1 MTNGWGNSKDTQ
13 DPANLAMV
21 FARRDYAVL
30 AYSGLG
36 FGGLSCSVTLDD
48 PGIDGQAASQ
58 LVSYLGGAPAIAYTN
73 AAHTISAPPL
83 NVVVHDQKDLDGI
96 ARAYDPRVGMLGA
109 SYGGAIQ
116 FAAASVD
123 HRIDAIIPI
132 DTWNGLP
139 SALAPNS
146 TAQTAGVTAS
156 TPGAAKSVWLARLF
170 AVAEKSYLT
179 SPVDPST
186 IDSCPG

>member
-1 MTNGWGNSKDTQ
+1 MSCSQEHLPAEPK
-13 DPANLAMV
+13 DPAT
-21 FARRDYAVL
+21 
-30 AYSGLG
+30 SGVHQQRL
-36 FGGLSCSVTLDD
+36 T
-48 PGIDGQAASQ
+48 P
-58 LVSYLGGAPAIAYTN
+58 
-73 AAHTISAPPL
+73 
-83 NVVVHDQKDLDGI
+83 VHDQKDLDGI